1 MIYFIWINKNANL
14 LSILISNEIAFL
26 LDVFKSREG
35 SPPYLHSYQYSKS
48 YFQYSLPLRL

>member
-26 LDVFKSREG
+26 LDVFKSEAV
-35 SPPYLHSYQYSKS
+35 SKVHFELS
-48 YFQYSLPLRL
+48 SNLTH